1 MQRPL
6 RQIGACARPTPCD
19 LGRVDASSRQWCWT
33 RTRGGSRP
41 SCRSCSG
48 GPATARPPSSL
59 AWSSTS
65 TRWMTG
71 RVEQP
76 STPTADVRR
85 TPASV
90 PLPHASVDA
99 LSGLAEIMVPLG
111 PLSVAELADE
121 LYLEVDDLLPLI
133 DALELLE
140 LAQVEAGQM
149 ELTGWGPHA
158 AHRVL
163 PRCAAASVQR
173 GRDRPSAGRGAR
185 LGPLRRTTSSSRR
198 RLP

>member
-1 MQRPL
+1 MRADRVVVLDSNP
-6 RQIGACARPTPCD
+6 
-19 LGRVDASSRQWCWT
+19 GRIKAELPVVLERSRD
-33 RTRGGSRP
+33 RKAPEFVGLVEHIY
-41 SCRSCSG
+41 
-48 GPATARPPSSL
+48 AL
-59 AWSSTS
+59 
-65 TRWMTG
+65 MTG

-90 PLPHASVDA
+90 PLPHASADA

-149 ELTGWGPHA
+149 ELTPEGQTFAGA
-158 AHRVL
+158 DIQASKEMF
-163 PRCAAASVQR
+163 AAA
-173 GRDRPSAGRGAR
+173 ALAR
-185 LGPLRRTTSSSRR
+185 APLVRA
-198 RLP
+198 L

>member
-1 MQRPL
+1 
-6 RQIGACARPTPCD
+6 
-19 LGRVDASSRQWCWT
+19 
-33 RTRGGSRP
+33 
-41 SCRSCSG
+41 
-48 GPATARPPSSL
+48 
-59 AWSSTS
+59 
-65 TRWMTG
+65 MTG

-149 ELTGWGPHA
+149 ELTPEGQTFAGA
-158 AHRVL
+158 DIQASKEMF
-163 PRCAAASVQR
+163 AAAALARAPLVRALFNGLERAGDHTLRIGSFRDVLRRAFSEAETDPQLDVALDW
-173 GRDRPSAGRGAR
+173 GRYAALRQAADGSPKGTAGRYAASTPATGEWS
-185 LGPLRRTTSSSRR
+185 RRTPRTPR
-198 RLP
+198 